1 MARDGL
7 KHLTENEKAAL
18 RELVERLQEQYG
30 SSLVTVKLFG
40 SKARG
45 DFDADS
51 DVDVLVVVQTAD
63 DWEAQGEISGIGSK
77 IDLKYDVLLSQVAM
91 TMKRYNQHRRYR
103 SPLYKNIL
111 KEGVTL
117 WTKARRS
124 SLASVSAEAKKS

>member
-1 MARDGL
+1 MARNSL

-18 RELVERLQEQYG
+18 RELVERLQERYG
-30 SSLVTVKLFG
+30 PNLVTVKLFG

-45 DFDADS
+45 DFGMDS

-63 DWEAQGEISGIGSK
+63 DWGAQREISGIGFE
-77 IDLKYDVLLSQVAM
+77 IDLKYNVLLSRLVMARE
-91 TMKRYNQHRRYR
+91 RYNQHRRYR
-103 SPLYKNIL
+103 SPLYKNIA

-124 SLASVSAEAKKS
+124 SLVSVSAEAKKS

>member
-18 RELVERLQEQYG
+18 RDLVERLQEQYG
-30 SSLVTVKLFG
+30 PSLVTVKLFG

-51 DVDVLVVVQTAD
+51 DVDVLVVISAAD
-63 DWEAQGEISGIGSK
+63 DWETQWEISGIGSE

-117 WTKARRS
+117 WKKARRS
-124 SLASVSAEAKKS
+124 SLASVLAEAKKS